1 MSFLLIIESKK
12 NIMNI
17 KPIIFILYIYIIIYY
32 PLQFHKNLIKFLK
45 IRYLFFLVGGI
56 IIQEIP

>member
-17 KPIIFILYIYIIIYY
+17 KPIIFILYIYNYILPITI
-32 PLQFHKNLIKFLK
+32 PQESNKIFKN
-45 IRYLFFLVGGI
+45 
-56 IIQEIP
+56 